1 MADPAPNT
9 VSPASTA
16 AAQAANAPLAPGAPA
31 TGHADPAVAGPRFAT
46 LAVHGGEPET
56 RAYDAVTTPIVCTA
70 TYTFANT
77 AEIRDHFDGKI
88 EREEY
93 GRYGNPTVRVAERK
107 LAALEG
113 SDDALLF
120 PSGMNAVTTLLC
132 AMLKPGDHIVMTSDC
147 YRRTRQFVTTVLGK
161 FGVESTLVD
170 PSDHEG
176 LVAAVGRKSTRVLFS
191 EAPTNPKLRVVDLPR
206 LAVLKADHPRVKLI
220 IDSTLATPL
229 NLRPLA
235 FGADLVV
242 HSCSKYLGGHNDL
255 LAGVVCGGRE
265 IIDAVREARGI
276 WGGMPD
282 PHGAYLLVRGLKTLA
297 VRMRQHNESALAI
310 ARFLDQHPAVER
322 VFYPALPSHP
332 DHAVAARLMSGF
344 GGLLSFL
351 VKGDFDRTGRFIDS
365 VRLPGVGPSLGGV
378 ESLIEQPALMSYAE
392 LTSEQRDAIGIP
404 DNLVRLSVGLEDTAD
419 LIADLDDALRG

>member
-31 TGHADPAVAGPRFAT
+31 TGHAGPAVAGPRFAT

-419 LIADLDDALRG
+419 LIADLDVALRG

>member
-1 MADPAPNT
+1 MMADPDSKT
-9 VSPASTA
+9 VAPASTA
-16 AAQAANAPLAPGAPA
+16 EAQTAGAPA
-31 TGHADPAVAGPRFAT
+31 RQRQGTPPAGPRFGT

-56 RAYDAVTTPIVCTA
+56 RAYDAVTTPIVCAA

-120 PSGMNAVTTLLC
+120 PSGMNAATTLLC

-147 YRRTRQFVTTVLGK
+147 YRRTRQFVKTVLGK
-161 FGVESTLVD
+161 FGVESTFVD
-170 PSDHEG
+170 PSDHVG
-176 LVAAVGRKSTRVLFS
+176 LAEAVARKSTRALFS
-191 EAPTNPKLRVVDLPR
+191 EAPTNPKLRVVDLPW
-206 LAVLKADHPRVKLI
+206 LAALTADHPRVKLI

-235 FGADLVV
+235 LGADLVL

-255 LAGVVCGGRE
+255 LAGVLCGGQE
-265 IIDAVREARGI
+265 IIDAVRDARGI

-282 PHGAYLLVRGLKTLA
+282 PHSAYLLVRGLKTLA

-310 ARFLDQHPAVER
+310 AQFLEGHPEVER

-351 VKGDFDRTGRFIDS
+351 VKGDFDRTARFIDS

-404 DNLVRLSVGLEDTAD
+404 DNLVRLAVGLEDTSD
-419 LIADLDDALRG
+419 LIADLDAALRA

>member
-1 MADPAPNT
+1 METETKTETPRDADPANSSESAHP
-9 VSPASTA
+9 P
-16 AAQAANAPLAPGAPA
+16 
-31 TGHADPAVAGPRFAT
+31 GPRFGT
-46 LAVHGGEPET
+46 LAVHGGEPEKH
-56 RAYDAVTTPIVCTA
+56 AYDAVTTPIVCTS

-77 AEIRDHFDGKI
+77 AEIRDHFDRKI

-120 PSGMNAVTTLLC
+120 PSGMNAATTLLC
-132 AMLKPGDHIVMTSDC
+132 AMVKPGDHIVMTSDC
-147 YRRTRQFVTTVLGK
+147 YRRTRQFVKTVLGK
-161 FGVESTLVD
+161 FGVESTFVD
-170 PSDHEG
+170 PSDHAG
-176 LVAAVGRKSTRVLFS
+176 LAEAVARKTTRVLFS

-206 LAVLKADHPRVKLI
+206 LAALKADYPRVKLI

-235 FGADLVV
+235 LGADLVL

-255 LAGVVCGGRE
+255 LAGVICGGQE
-265 IIDAVREARGI
+265 IIDALRDARGI
-276 WGGMPD
+276 WGGIPD

-297 VRMRQHNESALAI
+297 LRMRQHNESALAI

-332 DHAVAARLMSGF
+332 DHATATRLMTGF

-351 VKGDFDRTGRFIDS
+351 LKGDFDRTARFIDS
-365 VRLPGVGPSLGGV
+365 VRVPAVGPSLGGV
-378 ESLIEQPALMSYAE
+378 ESLIEQPALMSHAE

-419 LIADLDDALRG
+419 LLADLDAALRA